1 MRTTRFLTTM
11 AAVLSIAAGMV
22 GQAQSP
28 AHLAE
33 MGQVK
38 RAKEGYLKMYHEGQ
52 TDKGDL
58 FYNLGK
64 LYLISGQTDSAAFF
78 FRKGTEI
85 EQKNPMNW
93 VGWARYYYQ
102 TGDSVQAKLKLKT
115 AATLARNNQDFN
127 LGMAEMYMQRFPGMP
142 DFTDKYLSKAL
153 EQKSNSSAH
162 ILKGDYFLSKGDAGE
177 AASEYKQAIFFDKRN
192 PVPYYKSGIVYS
204 KGRIYQEAINSM
216 QKAIACDSGFIPA
229 YRELGEI
236 YLLHDKY
243 RLAHESYT
251 KYISLIEPDT
261 RDLIRYASILVLDKD
276 FESASRIIARLKEN
290 NVQDPKLLRI
300 QAYTDYETGK
310 FDIGLI
316 NIRDF
321 FAKADTEELIISDY
335 EYYAY
340 LLKKNNLDSLSIP
353 QYLKIIELDTTRRAL
368 YETVAKIY
376 EQKLKDF
383 PNAAHYYELNL
394 VNKQPPTQVDYF
406 KIGWLYYLSSSNQAT
421 ADSVM
426 RPTYI
431 DEASKNFVKVC
442 EMSPTNYLGW
452 FWQARTQ
459 ALKDPETEIGLAK
472 PFYEKALALMDS
484 TPEKF
489 KDKMIESLKYM
500 GYYYYLK
507 FENASIEARRQDIPV
522 FKDSSLLYWNRIII
536 LDPADVKAIEAIK
549 ALKNPNPIKKK

>member
-1 MRTTRFLTTM
+1 MM
-11 AAVLSIAAGMV
+11 AIVLSIAAGMV

-28 AHLAE
+28 ARLAE

-38 RAKEGYLKMYHEGQ
+38 RAKEAYLKLYHQGQ

-64 LYLISGQTDSAAFF
+64 LYLTSEQTDSAAFF
-78 FRKGTEI
+78 FKKGTEV
-85 EQKNPMNW
+85 EEKNPMNW
-93 VGWARYYYQ
+93 VGLARYYYQ
-102 TGDSVQAKLKLKT
+102 IGDSVQAKSKLKT
-115 AATLARNNQDFN
+115 ASALSRNSQDYN
-127 LGMAEMYMQRFPGMP
+127 LGMAEMYMQQLPGMP
-142 DFTDKYLSKAL
+142 DLADKYLNKAV
-153 EQKSNSSAH
+153 EQKSNPNAH

-192 PVPYYKSGIVYS
+192 PVPYYKAGIVYS
-204 KGRIYQEAINSM
+204 KGRIYPEAINSM

-243 RLAHESYT
+243 RLAHEAYT

-261 RDLIRYASILVLDKD
+261 RDLIRYASIMVLDKD
-276 FESASRIIARLKEN
+276 FESASKIIAKLKEN

-316 NIRDF
+316 SMREF
-321 FAKADTEELIISDY
+321 FAKANPEELITSDY

-353 QYLKIIELDTTRRAL
+353 QYLKVIELDTTRRAL

-406 KIGWLYYLSSSNQAT
+406 KIGWLYYNAVSKIT
-421 ADSVM
+421 TDSVLRM
-426 RPTYI
+426 TYI
-431 DEASKNFVKVC
+431 DEASKNFLKVC
-442 EMSPTNYLGW
+442 EMSPTNHLGW
-452 FWQARTQ
+452 FWEARTA
-459 ALKDPETEIGLAK
+459 ALKDPETETGLAK
-472 PFYEKALALMDS
+472 PYYQKALAVMDS
-484 TPEKF
+484 IATKEGSPDKF
-489 KDKMIESLKYM
+489 KVQTTEAMKYM

-507 FENASIEARRQDIPV
+507 FEKASTDQKKQEIPV
-522 FKDSSLLYWNRIII
+522 FKDSSLLYWNRIVG
-536 LDPADVKAIEAIK
+536 LNPGDSTAIKAIK
-549 ALKNPNPIKKK
+549 ALKNPALIKKK